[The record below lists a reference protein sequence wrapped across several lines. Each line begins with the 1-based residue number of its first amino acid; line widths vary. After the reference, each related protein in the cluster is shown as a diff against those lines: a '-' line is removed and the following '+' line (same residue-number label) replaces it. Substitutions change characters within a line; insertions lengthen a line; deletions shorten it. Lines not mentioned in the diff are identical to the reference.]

1 LGGSDLNKYL
11 PEVPN
16 GWVWASLAEIAAIKG
31 GLTKGKKR
39 KPTDALR
46 QVSYLRVAN
55 VQRGF
60 LNLEKVH
67 LIEATEDEIEELRLI
82 PGDVL
87 FTEGGDRDKL
97 GRGWIW
103 SGELIECIHQNHVFR
118 ARLYLVDLQPKLISW
133 YGNTYGQKYFL
144 GEGKQTTNLA
154 SINLTKLASF
164 PIALPP
170 LNEQRRI
177 VAKIEALKARSQR
190 VKEELEDIPQLL
202 DQFRQSVL
210 AAAFRGDLTADWR
223 EQNPDVEPASV
234 LLDRI
239 YEKYNNQY
247 QEDCSKAKATGNR
260 KPKKPDC
267 LIEYNLAW
275 EEVFKIPQTWLVR
288 PLGKVCTKVTD
299 GTHDT
304 PKTVSQGIPYI
315 TAQHI
320 RNGFIDF
327 ENCFFIPESEHK
339 IIYSRCNPEKGDVI
353 IVNIGA
359 GTATP
364 ALVNRDF
371 EFSMKNI
378 ALLKPITEVVD
389 GKYLEYY
396 QLAIKPNIFSRVS
409 RGGAQPFMSLNLIK
423 TIPFK
428 LSPLS
433 EQKEI
438 VKRVELLLNLA
449 DNIEQQYQ
457 EAKANIDQLDQ
468 SILAK
473 AFRGELVPQDP
484 DDEPASILLERIRAE
499 RAKLQTKTAKK
510 STLQLG
516 SVTTTKTSARRTKKT
531 QPQQEESV
539 QLDLGLE

>member
-1 LGGSDLNKYL
+1 MEDRDDLLELPSGWTWTIVREVIEIIDYRGRTPPFSAGGIVHLRSSNIKNCQVIWEDLKYVSEEIYNQFMTRGIPQKGDLLLTTEGPLGEVALA
-11 PEVPN
+11 PEQKFSVAQRMMILRPVK
-16 GWVWASLAEIAAIKG
+16 GILLSEFLLYQIAAPWFQ
-31 GLTKGKKR
+31 TKLK
-39 KPTDALR
+39 
-46 QVSYLRVAN
+46 
-55 VQRGF
+55 
-60 LNLEKVH
+60 
-67 LIEATEDEIEELRLI
+67 
-82 PGDVL
+82 
-87 FTEGGDRDKL
+87 
-97 GRGWIW
+97 
-103 SGELIECIHQNHVFR
+103 
-118 ARLYLVDLQPKLISW
+118 
-133 YGNTYGQKYFL
+133 
-144 GEGKQTTNLA
+144 GEGTGTTVTGISSRNFQPLEIVV
-154 SINLTKLASF
+154 S
-164 PIALPP
+164 P

-223 EQNPDVEPASV
+223 EQNSNVEPASV

-484 DDEPASILLERIRAE
+484 DDEPASVLLERIRAE

-510 STLQLG
+510 ST
-516 SVTTTKTSARRTKKT
+516 TKSSARRTKKP